1 MQLQMPILI
10 LEMFIMFQVGS
21 TSGTVT
27 YTLSSFLTHEWN
39 VITMLSW
46 ESGRGYYFVD
56 VDDKPLGRDM
66 FPSAMPSLSR
76 EPSLA
81 PTSLPSKL
89 PSLLP
94 TSSPT
99 GNSYLDYTFDVAA
112 NEITIEYHFDPSL
125 SYRYIA
131 VYDASVIQDVSQS
144 YVNSQSFWSSSKCMR
159 QFSCLY
165 FTG

>member
-1 MQLQMPILI
+1 
-10 LEMFIMFQVGS
+10 MFLVS
-21 TSGTVT
+21 SASGTVT

-66 FPSAMPSLSR
+66 FPSAMPSISR

-81 PTSLPSKL
+81 PTSFPSKL

-131 VYDASVIQDVSQS
+131 VFDASVIQDVSQPF
-144 YVNSQSFWSSSKCMR
+144 VNSYSYLSGHSKCMR
-159 QFSCLY
+159 QFSCSY

>member
-1 MQLQMPILI
+1 
-10 LEMFIMFQVGS
+10 MFILFEVGS
-21 TSGTVT
+21 ASGNVT
-27 YTLSSFLTHEWN
+27 YTLSAFLTHEWN

-46 ESGRGYYFVD
+46 ESGNYYFVD

-66 FPSAMPSLSR
+66 FPSAMPSISL

-94 TSSPT
+94 TLSPT
-99 GNSYLDYTFDVAA
+99 GNSYLDYTYDVAA

-125 SYRYIA
+125 SYRYFA
-131 VYDASVIQDVSQS
+131 VFDASVIQDVSQS

-159 QFSCLY
+159 QFPCSY